1 MKPER
6 GFTLIELLVVIAVI
20 ALLIGL
26 LLPAMGKARE
36 ASRQTVC
43 GSNARQVG
51 LGVAAYN
58 ASYRDLNP
66 PSYVYSENPDS
77 LEWAANQGF
86 DSAGKRYLHWS
97 WSIMSTDDKIPEK
110 GFTCPS
116 APRGGAPATNPGSSP
131 EDWDDNQTD
140 NFGQSG
146 TGTVKDM
153 QIRRLAYTGNAAI
166 FPRNK
171 FNVGSGRR
179 NQLVPSGN
187 ITFPARTVLAT
198 EFLQLGDWSPVFD
211 DRRSLSHRP
220 IMPFYGGTAGRDVY
234 NEPNLGTEPRFFY
247 PNIGEILPKTQLG
260 PGMIV
265 SQVSELNSVGRT
277 HASKDRR
284 IGGSANFTFADG
296 HVEVMTVLESVQKQL
311 WGNRVFSLSG
321 NNKVSTTAF

>member
-1 MKPER
+1 
-6 GFTLIELLVVIAVI
+6 
-20 ALLIGL
+20 
-26 LLPAMGKARE
+26 MGKARE

-116 APRGGAPATNPGSSP
+116 APRGGAPATNPGSNP

-153 QIRRLAYTGNAAI
+153 QVRRLAYTGNAAI

-247 PNIGEILPKTQLG
+247 PNIGEIPPKTQLG
-260 PGMIV
+260 PGR
-265 SQVSELNSVGRT
+265 SSARFRNSKRRSAPT
-277 HASKDRR
+277 PRR
-284 IGGSANFTFADG
+284 IAASGFGEL
-296 HVEVMTVLESVQKQL
+296 HVCGRARGVMTVLESVQKQL